1 MMELTKQ
8 EFQNE
13 CLFSVTMSHVRSM
26 LKKGL
31 ISQDEYCQMRDKMKQ
46 KYHPV
51 SDGLILEYNLTNS
64 QERASMQR
72 GKEGQHVDRKTD

>member
-1 MMELTKQ
+1 MKLSKHEIRRECHYTLTMIQTRRMLMERT
-8 EFQNE
+8 
-13 CLFSVTMSHVRSM
+13 
-26 LKKGL
+26 
-31 ISQDEYCQMRDKMKQ
+31 ISNREYWRMDRKMKM
-46 KYHPV
+46 KYKPV

>member
-1 MMELTKQ
+1 MKLSKH
-8 EFQNE
+8 EFRRE
-13 CLFSVTMSHVRSM
+13 CHYTLMDR
-26 LKKGL
+26 
-31 ISQDEYCQMRDKMKQ
+31 KMKM
-46 KYHPV
+46 KYKPV